1 MSHIFSHHNSR
12 FNVFHKR
19 QIIPAFKS
27 LYVPSTALLSHL
39 LYLSPS
45 CHFPH
50 FVSFQKKTKK
60 TPCAVRTCWAKFT
73 SQQSQARV
81 GPTGCVRVINH
92 DSHLPSCDYQLL
104 NLCERP
110 RDGNSHMACKSEA
123 GMLFECKLQQDLCPE
138 WRCVWRILLCCFFF
152 NLFLCTFPAAF
163 KCIQTQQKSTLH
175 GQASVYI
182 LQIHNWQ
189 WCENDQSVTAS

>member
-1 MSHIFSHHNSR
+1 MWHTVCSVVYAKFCIVGNDPEVFSAPSR
-12 FNVFHKR
+12 CSVQCLTFFHTTILGSTSFTSGR
-19 QIIPAFKS
+19 LSLHLNLRMFPPPLFSPTCCIYRPRATYPTLFLFK
-27 LYVPSTALLSHL
+27 
-39 LYLSPS
+39 
-45 CHFPH
+45 
-50 FVSFQKKTKK
+50 KKNKKK

-110 RDGNSHMACKSEA
+110 RDGNSHMAGKSEA

-138 WRCVWRILLCCFFF
+138 WRCVWRILLCFFF
-152 NLFLCTFPAAF
+152 FFYLY
-163 KCIQTQQKSTLH
+163 
-175 GQASVYI
+175 V
-182 LQIHNWQ
+182 
-189 WCENDQSVTAS
+189 